1 MTGFHNGSRGFGLI
15 LSPFSYPGS
24 LPGILPQINMR
35 LEKDPALLE
44 DSRLPSPR
52 HLKQIR

>member
-1 MTGFHNGSRGFGLI
+1 MMTGFHNGSRGFGLI

-44 DSRLPSPR
+44 DSRLPSPGT
-52 HLKQIR
+52 